1 MRRREVAALA
11 GMPLDQVHPA
21 TANEVRR
28 AYADSAASAVV
39 TVATQAPAAYWRVGD
54 RYYLDDPYFGPVVA
68 LDDLRYSPDLGLYD
82 VRAFGQDR

>member
-1 MRRREVAALA
+1 MSREEVASLA
-11 GMPLDQVHPA
+11 GVPLDQVHPA
-21 TANEVRR
+21 TAEEVRR

-39 TVATQAPAAYWRVGD
+39 SVATQEPSTYWRVGG
-54 RYYLDDPYFGPVVA
+54 RYYLDDRSFGEVVA